1 VKRGTLW
8 ATLIALCGVTGV
20 IVAGC
25 SGGEEKAPVG
35 PPAVETTGVSAESTA
50 PPEADEQTFKIV
62 SDLPLQG
69 STAAQAETLNN
80 AIRLYLE
87 QIGNKAGPY
96 DIEFESFDD
105 ASAEKGAWDEQVCAE
120 NAREYVADEAILG
133 VVGPLN
139 SGCAKIMTPILNEAS
154 VALVSPANLAPGLTH
169 VGPGSEPG
177 EPEKYYPTGTRN
189 YARVVVSDDYQGE
202 AAAEYMKNDLSVTK
216 VFILDDKDAYGKAVA
231 DAFEQEANDI
241 GLEVAGH
248 QGWDVNAQSYTALMT
263 KIKATGADGIFI
275 GGSADFNGDQVLK
288 DKVAVVGDNEAVKL
302 VVSDGFV
309 LESIFAEA
317 GPENVEGVFGSAP
330 VLNPPDLTGA
340 GADFVA
346 AYTEAYGVPDV
357 YTAYG
362 AAAAQVLLDA
372 IGRSDG
378 TRQDV
383 VAKLFETSI
392 EDGIV
397 GPMSFDENGDPES
410 RLLSI
415 FKGIDG
421 TWAFEKAVQL
431 GE

>member
-1 VKRGTLW
+1 MLT
-8 ATLIALCGVTGV
+8 ALSLVLGVFA
-20 IVAGC
+20 AGC
-25 SGGEEKAPVG
+25 SGGEEEAPVG
-35 PPAVETTGVSAESTA
+35 SQPVETTGVSAASTA
-50 PPEADEQTFKIV
+50 PPEGGGQTIKIV

-69 STAAQAETLNN
+69 SSAAQTETLNN

-87 QIGNKAGPY
+87 QIGNKAGAY
-96 DIEFESFDD
+96 DIQFETFDD
-105 ASAEKGAWDEQVCAE
+105 ASAEKGAWDEAACAA
-120 NAREYVADEAILG
+120 NARKYVADETIFG

-139 SGCAKIMTPILNEAS
+139 SGCAKIMIPILNEAS
-154 VALVSPANLAPGLTH
+154 VAMVSPANLAAGLTH

-189 YARVVVSDDYQGE
+189 YARVVASDDYQGE
-202 AAAEYMKNDLSVTK
+202 SDARFMKNDLGVTK
-216 VFILDDKDAYGKAVA
+216 VFVLDDKDAYGKTVA

-248 QGWDVNAQSYTALMT
+248 DGWDVNAQSYTALMT
-263 KIKATGADGIFI
+263 KIKATGADGLFI
-275 GGSADFNGDQVLK
+275 GGIADFNGDQVIK

-317 GPENVEGVFGSAP
+317 GPENVEGVYGSAP

-340 GADFVA
+340 GANFVA
-346 AYTEAYGVPDV
+346 AYTEAYGAPDV

-421 TWAFEKAVQL
+421 TWAFEKAVTR
-431 GE
+431 GG